1 MGSSMKQNSIDIIK
15 YMIPFLFNIIGI
27 ILIIYPHVYI
37 NSFIY
42 QLFPLIGLFAITFLF
57 KHKIKTY
64 LSIVTLIFCLDIR
77 SGINIY
83 LQLFIYDVLMF
94 IAYCINLKIYT
105 HNKE

>member
-1 MGSSMKQNSIDIIK
+1 MKKKSFDIMK
-15 YMIPFLFNIIGI
+15 YIIPLLFCSLGLFLIF
-27 ILIIYPHVYI
+27 YPHIYI
-37 NSFIY
+37 NSFSY

-77 SGINIY
+77 SGINVF
-83 LQLFIYDVLMF
+83 LQLSIYDVLMF

-105 HNKE
+105 QNKE